1 MRQIGSVLGN
11 RRFVFEQKLAPF
23 LRKNL
28 LGLGEK
34 LAWDKAQGLTVL
46 NAKHVWVW
54 NFEVLGL
61 GVSKNKAT
69 WQPVASWKGKLLK
82 HINCDI
88 ETVLGLVFG
97 TSIRCHKHKLIY
109 ILPIADK

>member
-1 MRQIGSVLGN
+1 LEKQAPFLGKAGSVLGK
-11 RRFVFEQKLAPF
+11 RGFVFEQKLAPF

-69 WQPVASWKGKLLK
+69 GSKL
-82 HINCDI
+82 
-88 ETVLGLVFG
+88 E
-97 TSIRCHKHKLIY
+97 R
-109 ILPIADK
+109 